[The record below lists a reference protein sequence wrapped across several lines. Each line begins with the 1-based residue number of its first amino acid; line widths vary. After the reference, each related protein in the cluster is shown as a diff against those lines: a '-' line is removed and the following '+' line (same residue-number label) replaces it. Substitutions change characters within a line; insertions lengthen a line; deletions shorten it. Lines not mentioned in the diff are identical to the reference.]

1 MSEKIDVK
9 VPDIGD
15 FSDVE
20 IIEVLVSAGDT
31 VKAEDPLITLESD
44 KASMDVPSP
53 ADGTIEEMT
62 VKVGDKVSEGSVIA
76 RLTPA
81 DDGGD
86 EATGDEATGDDD
98 TGADGNAKASD
109 GSDSPDEDTASE
121 DARDDRGNGDEDSTP
136 KDGGETIE
144 VKVPDIGDFEAVEII
159 EVLVSAGDAVE
170 AESPLITLESDK
182 ATMDVPSPA
191 KGKIEEVTV
200 KVGDKVSEGSVI
212 ARLSGGDAPSAP
224 KSASKGSS
232 APEKASDEAPKA
244 SSGSG
249 QGDGGSGAD
258 EDDAPVDPSRRGP
271 PAGLPPPVERAGGA
285 LPHAS
290 PGVRRFARE
299 LGADLNQIRGS
310 GPKGRILKDDVKAF
324 VKQRLSEPA
333 GNAAGAAVPGA
344 GIPAMPE
351 VDFSKFGEVEIKDTP
366 RIKKISGAHLHRAWL
381 NIPHVTHHDEADI
394 TELEAFRQAINEEQA
409 KAKSGIKL
417 TLLAFAMKALARAL
431 KEFPLFNSSL
441 TPDGSRIVYKQ
452 YVHIGIAV
460 DTPNGLV
467 VPVFRDVDAKG
478 VLALAEEMAEI
489 SGRARDGKLK
499 PAEMQGGCMSISSLG
514 GIGGTAFTPI
524 VNAPEVAI
532 LGLTRNRMTPVW
544 NGSEFEPRLM
554 LPMDLSYDHRVIDG
568 AEAARFTAYLG
579 KALADPRRLLL

>member
-1 MSEKIDVK
+1 MSETIDVK

-20 IIEVLVSAGDT
+20 IIEVLVSAGDE

-62 VKVGDKVSEGSVIA
+62 VKLGDKVSEGSVIA
-76 RLTPA
+76 RLATQA
-81 DDGGD
+81 DR
-86 EATGDEATGDDD
+86 
-98 TGADGNAKASD
+98 
-109 GSDSPDEDTASE
+109 E
-121 DARDDRGNGDEDSTP
+121 DARDGEDGESGQPEGSADTQAAQPTEAAAKENGADDSSP
-136 KDGGETIE
+136 GGGESIE

-159 EVLVSAGDAVE
+159 EVLVSAGDDVDE
-170 AESPLITLESDK
+170 ESPLITLESDK

-191 KGKIEEVTV
+191 KGTIEEITV

-212 ARLSGGDAPSAP
+212 ARMSGG
-224 KSASKGSS
+224 G
-232 APEKASDEAPKA
+232 A
-244 SSGSG
+244 SSGSKAT
-249 QGDGGSGAD
+249 GDSAPAADTSSADSNKETSGAGSGGADSSGAD
-258 EDDAPVDPSRRGP
+258 EDGAPVEPTRRAP

-299 LGADLNQIRGS
+299 LGADLNQVRGS

-324 VKQRLSEPA
+324 VKQRLTEPA
-333 GNAAGAAVPGA
+333 GTAGDAPLSGS

-351 VDFSKFGEVEIKDTP
+351 VDFSRFGEVEVKDTP

-381 NIPHVTHHDEADI
+381 NVPHVTHHDEADI
-394 TELEAFRQAINEEQA
+394 TELEAFRQQVNEEQA
-409 KAKSGIKL
+409 RAKSGVKL

-441 TPDGSRIVYKQ
+441 TPDGGRLVYKK

-467 VPVFRDVDAKG
+467 VPVFRDVDTKG
-478 VLALAEEMAEI
+478 VLALAGEMAEI

-532 LGLTRNRMTPVW
+532 LGLTRSRMTPVW

-568 AEAARFTAYLG
+568 AEAARFAAYLG